1 MTQDRIEPHP
11 AQANLPTDRAAA
23 NPATCAL
30 AQIIEEYH
38 RGVYQYAFRLCGSA
52 ADAEDLTQQTFL
64 LVHQHAAQVR
74 EPERLK
80 SWIYSILRNCF
91 LQSHRRRR
99 PVSSTTIDLRMDEI
113 VQPIPEQ
120 PLDSQALHCAIQE
133 LPDEFRVVVLMYYFE
148 GLSYREI
155 AEALGVPLG
164 TVMSR
169 LSRGKSHL
177 RLRLCLNAE
186 STQSVFPGRRPEVPS
201 VSPNAT
207 PSTAGIIHG

>member
-1 MTQDRIEPHP
+1 MTQDRMKPHP
-11 AQANLPTDRAAA
+11 ANTPTPTDRAAA
-23 NPATCAL
+23 NPTNCSL
-30 AQIIEEYH
+30 AWIIEEH
-38 RGVYQYAFRLCGSA
+38 HQGVYQYAFRLCGSV

-64 LVHQHAAQVR
+64 QIHQHAAQVR

-120 PLDSQALHCAIQE
+120 PLDSQALQRAIQE

-148 GLSYREI
+148 DLSYREI

-177 RLRLCLNAE
+177 RMRLCFNAE
-186 STQSVFPGRRPEVPS
+186 TTQAVLPGRRPEVPS
-201 VSPNAT
+201 VSPTAT